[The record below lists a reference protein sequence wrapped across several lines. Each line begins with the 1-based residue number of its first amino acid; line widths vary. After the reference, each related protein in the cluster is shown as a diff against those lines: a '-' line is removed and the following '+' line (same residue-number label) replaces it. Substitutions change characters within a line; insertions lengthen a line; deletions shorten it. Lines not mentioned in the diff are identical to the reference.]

1 MKCLADLVKINM
13 LDFIGIQETKKELIP
28 QAFLDGVCRN
38 FTENFIPAVG
48 TAGGGILLGCKS
60 SLIEVLSWQKFKF
73 CLSVMV
79 KIVCDKLV
87 WKLIVVYGSPYD
99 ESKNEFVD
107 ELHMVMGDGN
117 DPVILGGDYNLVRS
131 QKEKS
136 NGVVNYNHNSLFNE
150 WIEKWGLMDC

>member
-1 MKCLADLVKINM
+1 
-13 LDFIGIQETKKELIP
+13 
-28 QAFLDGVCRN
+28 
-38 FTENFIPAVG
+38 
-48 TAGGGILLGCKS
+48 
-60 SLIEVLSWQKFKF
+60 
-73 CLSVMV
+73 MV